1 MILILHFSSHSV
13 GYSVHSR
20 KENEEEEEGACAQ
33 GCIGGLMLVISF
45 FLIIITFPFSLFFCI
60 RIVQVRVYINDY

>member
-13 GYSVHSR
+13 GYSIHSR
-20 KENEEEEEGACAQ
+20 KENDEEEGACAQ

-60 RIVQVRVYINDY
+60 RIVQVRIYISDY